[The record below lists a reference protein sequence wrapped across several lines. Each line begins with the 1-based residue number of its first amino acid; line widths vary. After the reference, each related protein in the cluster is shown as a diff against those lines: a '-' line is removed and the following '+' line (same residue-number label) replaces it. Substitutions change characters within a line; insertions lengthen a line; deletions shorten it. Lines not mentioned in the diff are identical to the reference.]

1 MMNRNMLKKAQ
12 QMQVRLAAVQ
22 DEIAA
27 ARTEATSGG
36 GVVKVSVI
44 GGSKIESIEIDPEV
58 VDPDDVEMLQDL
70 ILAAVNEAMD
80 SAQKL
85 AADKMG
91 EITGGMNIPG
101 LM

>member
-1 MMNRNMLKKAQ
+1 M
-12 QMQVRLAAVQ
+12 
-22 DEIAA
+22 E
-27 ARTEATSGG
+27 
-36 GVVKVSVI
+36 
-44 GGSKIESIEIDPEV
+44 
-58 VDPDDVEMLQDL
+58 
-70 ILAAVNEAMD
+70 